1 MTVAGPDSSLLLDTG
16 PSPALPPDGVQAGA
30 EPIAMARVAGLALV
44 PARCAGKTL
53 ADALAQQALLDGV
66 MGRPEAFAR
75 LVDRHTRR
83 CLAEARRVLIDEHL
97 AQDSVQEAYLDL
109 RRHASRRDPERSA
122 VEPWLVMLTHRR
134 AVDRV
139 R

>member
-1 MTVAGPDSSLLLDTG
+1 LTR
-16 PSPALPPDGVQAGA
+16 
-30 EPIAMARVAGLALV
+30 IARLA
-44 PARCAGKTL
+44 PARWAGKTL
-53 ADALAQQALLDGV
+53 AEALDRQALLDSV
-66 MGRPEAFAR
+66 TGRPGAFAR

-109 RRHASRRDPERSA
+109 LRCASRHDPERSA
-122 VEPWLVMLTHRR
+122 VEPCLVMLTHRR

-139 R
+139 RKQQGPPGPSRRSRT